1 MSKEKK
7 VFNVSGNKGGILTE
21 EQILKLLPKAEQF
34 ALEVVM
40 KASSLGSSR
49 DALFIEAYALTK
61 AIIYLKH
68 VAWSKGW
75 DITNVVM
82 SFAPLFEQE
91 AMCMLDDIRK
101 GNNKKN

>member
-7 VFNVSGNKGGILTE
+7 V
-21 EQILKLLPKAEQF
+21 
-34 ALEVVM
+34 
-40 KASSLGSSR
+40 
-49 DALFIEAYALTK
+49 LFIEAYALTK

-101 GNNKKN
+101 ENNKKN

>member
-7 VFNVSGNKGGILTE
+7 VFNVSGN
-21 EQILKLLPKAEQF
+21 
-34 ALEVVM
+34 
-40 KASSLGSSR
+40 R

-91 AMCMLDDIRK
+91 TMCMLDDIRK
-101 GNNKKN
+101 ENNKKN